1 MRTVTAMH
9 ASRRFSDLLVAVERG
24 ETVQVTR
31 AGHVVAEIRPA
42 SPSTGRRLREA
53 LEDLPPVDDDLESDI
68 ASAVSLLAGET
79 GGPWVA
85 HHRGSE
91 PALDAS

>member
-68 ASAVSLLAGET
+68 ASAVSLLVDDP
-79 GGPWVA
+79 GGPWAA
-85 HHRGSE
+85 HLRAPGR
-91 PALDAS
+91 AIDAS